1 MRLLVSAGGTG
12 GGVYPALAVVGALGK
27 RVEVLWVGSESGI
40 ETSLVERAGYAFKP
54 IPAAGVHG
62 VGLRNLPGNLWQL
75 FRGIQAA
82 RKVIDEYRPDVLFFT
97 GGYVGIPIALAG
109 WRLPKVIFV
118 PDIEP
123 ALAVRLIGRMADVIA
138 VVTESSKSH
147 YSSDRHVVVTGYP
160 TRSELQVVTRNESL
174 ASLNLSTERPVVLVF
189 GGSRG
194 ARSINQALWGCLTNL
209 LDKVQV
215 VHITGELDWPQVE
228 EVQARLPQRLAGEY
242 HPYAYL
248 YDEMVYALAAADLV
262 VSRAGAATIGEYTI
276 LGLPAVLVPYPHA
289 WRYQKVNA
297 DYLVSQGAAIQIDD
311 QELVD
316 ELLPTVVE
324 LITRTELLSNMA
336 SAMQRLAVTDAAEAI
351 GDEILELAKRKG
363 IERG

>member
-1 MRLLVSAGGTG
+1 LVSAGGTG

-27 RVEVLWVGSESGI
+27 KVEVLWVGSESGI
-40 ETSLVERAGYAFKP
+40 ETTLVERAGYAFRP
-54 IPAAGVHG
+54 VPAAGVHG

-75 FRGIQAA
+75 IQGIQAA

-97 GGYVGIPIALAG
+97 GGFVGIPIALAG

-123 ALAVRLIGRMADVIA
+123 ALALRLIGRMADVIT
-138 VVTESSKSH
+138 VITETSKAH

-160 TRSELQVVTRNESL
+160 TRSELQVVTRDESRT
-174 ASLNLSTERPVVLVF
+174 SLNLSTERPVVLVF

-209 LDKVQV
+209 LNEVQV

-228 EVQARLPQRLAGEY
+228 EVQNGLPQYLAGEY

-248 YDEMVYALAAADLV
+248 YDEMVLALTSADLV
-262 VSRAGAATIGEYTI
+262 VSRAGAATLGEYTL

-311 QELVD
+311 EDLMNK
-316 ELLPTVVE
+316 LLPTVVG
-324 LITRTELLSNMA
+324 LIKDTDRLTNMA
-336 SAMQRLAVTDAAEAI
+336 SAMRQLAVEDATEAI
-351 GDEILELAKRKG
+351 ADEILELATRKG
-363 IERG
+363 VKRG

>member
-1 MRLLVSAGGTG
+1 M
-12 GGVYPALAVVGALGK
+12 YPALAVVGALGK
-27 RVEVLWVGSESGI
+27 RVEVLWVGSEGGI
-40 ETSLVERAGYAFKP
+40 ETSLVERAGYAFRP
-54 IPAAGVHG
+54 VPAAGVHG
-62 VGLRNLPGNLWQL
+62 VGLRNLPGNIRQL
-75 FRGIQAA
+75 FQGINAA

-97 GGYVGIPIALAG
+97 GGFVGIPIALAG

-123 ALAVRLIGRMADVIA
+123 ALALRLIGRMADVIA
-138 VVTESSKSH
+138 VVTETSKSH

-160 TRSELQVVTRNESL
+160 TRSELQVVTRDESRT
-174 ASLNLSTERPVVLVF
+174 SLNLSTERPVVLVF

-209 LDKVQV
+209 LNTVQV

-228 EVQARLPQRLAGEY
+228 EVQKSLPQHLAGEY

-248 YDEMVYALAAADLV
+248 YDEMVYAMASADLV
-262 VSRAGAATIGEYTI
+262 VSRAGAATLGEYTL

-289 WRYQKVNA
+289 WRYQAVNA

-311 QELVD
+311 EELAD
-316 ELLPTVVE
+316 EMLPTVVE
-324 LITRTELLSNMA
+324 LIEDTDRLSKMT
-336 SAMQRLAVTDAAEAI
+336 SAMQQLAVANAAETIA
-351 GDEILELAKRKG
+351 DEILELAKRKG
-363 IERG
+363 VERG

>member
-1 MRLLVSAGGTG
+1 M
-12 GGVYPALAVVGALGK
+12 YPALAVVGALGK
-27 RVEVLWVGSESGI
+27 RVEVLWVGSEGGI
-40 ETSLVERAGYAFKP
+40 ETSLVERAGYPFRP
-54 IPAAGVHG
+54 VPAAGVHG
-62 VGLRNLPGNLWQL
+62 VGLRTLPGNIWQL
-75 FRGIQAA
+75 LKGIYAA
-82 RKVIDEYRPDVLFFT
+82 RKVIDEYQPDMLFFT
-97 GGYVGIPIALAG
+97 GGFVGIPIALAG

-123 ALAVRLIGRMADVIA
+123 ALALRLIGRLADVIA
-138 VVTESSKSH
+138 VVTETSKSQ

-160 TRSELQVVTRNESL
+160 TRSELQIVTRKESRT
-174 ASLNLSTERPVVLVF
+174 SLNLSTERPVVLVF

-228 EVQARLPQRLAGEY
+228 EVQGNLPQHLVGEY

-248 YDEMVYALAAADLV
+248 FDEMVLALASADLV
-262 VSRAGAATIGEYTI
+262 VSRAGAATLGEYTI

-297 DYLVSQGAAIQIDD
+297 DYLVSQGAAVMIDD
-311 QELVD
+311 DKLVED
-316 ELLPTVVE
+316 LLPMVLG
-324 LITRTELLSNMA
+324 LIDDEDRLSSMA
-336 SAMQRLAVTDAAEAI
+336 TAMQKLSVPDAAQAI
-351 GDEILELAKRKG
+351 ADEILELAERKG
-363 IERG
+363 VRRG